1 MAIGTKLKT
10 LIEYRDTNVNKL
22 AKETD
27 ISPQTIYGII
37 KRDNTKVD
45 IRILQALADNLNVTL
60 DFFATGETEDSSIDE
75 EEVLAL
81 YKQLDEYGKEA
92 VRAIAEVELKRVNAE
107 KNQPGLANED
117 QGAVGE
123 EKTAAGQLTDQD

>member
-1 MAIGTKLKT
+1 MSIGTKLKS
-10 LIEYRDTNVNKL
+10 LIDYRDTNVNKL

-60 DFFATGETEDSSIDE
+60 DFFATGDTSENSIE
-75 EEVLAL
+75 EEEIVSL
-81 YKQLDEYGKEA
+81 YKKLDVYGKEA
-92 VRAIAEVELKRVNAE
+92 VRLIAKAELARMDA
-107 KNQPGLANED
+107 QAQNE
-117 QGAVGE
+117 QTPPAGADHE
-123 EKTAAGQLTDQD
+123 PLDPSKL

>member
-1 MAIGTKLKT
+1 MSIGTKLKS
-10 LIEYRDTNVNKL
+10 LIDYRDTNVNKL

-60 DFFATGETEDSSIDE
+60 DFFCHRRYER
-75 EEVLAL
+75 
-81 YKQLDEYGKEA
+81 KFH
-92 VRAIAEVELKRVNAE
+92 
-107 KNQPGLANED
+107 
-117 QGAVGE
+117 
-123 EKTAAGQLTDQD
+123 

>member
-10 LIEYRDTNVNKL
+10 LIDYRDTNVNKL

-45 IRILQALADNLNVTL
+45 IRILQALAENLNVTL
-60 DFFATGETEDSSIDE
+60 DFFATGQTEDSSIE
-75 EEVLAL
+75 EEEILAL
-81 YKQLDEYGKEA
+81 YKQLDDHGKEA
-92 VRAIAEVELKRVNAE
+92 VRVIAEVELNRVNAQ
-107 KNQPGLANED
+107 KSLLNPLASKDPASEGED
-117 QGAVGE
+117 AVLNNKE
-123 EKTAAGQLTDQD
+123 

>member
-1 MAIGTKLKT
+1 MSIGTKLKS
-10 LIEYRDTNVNKL
+10 LIDYRDTNVNKL

-60 DFFATGETEDSSIDE
+60 DFFATGDTSENSIE
-75 EEVLAL
+75 EEEIVSL
-81 YKQLDEYGKEA
+81 YKKLDVYGKEA
-92 VRAIAEVELKRVNAE
+92 VRLIAKAELARMDA
-107 KNQPGLANED
+107 QAQNE
-117 QGAVGE
+117 QTSPAGADREPVDPS
-123 EKTAAGQLTDQD
+123 KL

>member
-1 MAIGTKLKT
+1 MSIGTKLKS
-10 LIEYRDTNVNKL
+10 LIDYRDTNVNKL

-60 DFFATGETEDSSIDE
+60 DFFATGDTSENSIE
-75 EEVLAL
+75 EEEIVSL
-81 YKQLDEYGKEA
+81 YKKLDVYGKEA
-92 VRAIAEVELKRVNAE
+92 VRLIAKAELARMDAQAQSEPAPPAE
-107 KNQPGLANED
+107 ADHKPVDPSKL
-117 QGAVGE
+117 
-123 EKTAAGQLTDQD
+123 